1 MIRGPSRPLSPLST
15 QSSPGR
21 VLGAKQCS
29 FTARSRTKSRGAA
42 RRGRRA
48 WWYATAQG
56 LDPRRRADVER
67 WTGHRAGARTSLP
80 HARPPVITAS
90 LVLRRRINYRRWWKG
105 AALFRV
111 SGHPRASWRGLVE
124 SVSRKAALVS
134 SVGSGN
140 HGTREKRRRTRRWS
154 EFLVSSR
161 AWNPNDRNLGLSNVV
176 NVARWWFATSPQ
188 RTWLE
193 GRNVGRS
200 FLSLFLSFLFL
211 FLFLPSLL
219 SIDPFRFN
227 FAGRQPADATSAHL
241 PAGRWCTI
249 RCTGSDAWNL
259 GENRASVNCF
269 FDPWNGLQSNRGVTF
284 FFVCFFL
291 PFFESW
297 LAGDWREWGMGWRW
311 SVVSKIFN
319 RLEIFGDREFE
330 NLDWKWVISLNLRY
344 CEM

>member
-56 LDPRRRADVER
+56 PDPRRRADVER

-124 SVSRKAALVS
+124 KG
-134 SVGSGN
+134 SVG
-140 HGTREKRRRTRRWS
+140 EQRWIGQ
-154 EFLVSSR
+154 SR
-161 AWNPNDRNLGLSNVV
+161 DERK
-176 NVARWWFATSPQ
+176 
-188 RTWLE
+188 E
-193 GRNVGRS
+193 EE
-200 FLSLFLSFLFL
+200 
-211 FLFLPSLL
+211 
-219 SIDPFRFN
+219 
-227 FAGRQPADATSAHL
+227 DATVERIPRVFS
-241 PAGRWCTI
+241 
-249 RCTGSDAWNL
+249 
-259 GENRASVNCF
+259 
-269 FDPWNGLQSNRGVTF
+269 GLKPER
-284 FFVCFFL
+284 
-291 PFFESW
+291 P
-297 LAGDWREWGMGWRW
+297 
-311 SVVSKIFN
+311 
-319 RLEIFGDREFE
+319 
-330 NLDWKWVISLNLRY
+330 
-344 CEM
+344 